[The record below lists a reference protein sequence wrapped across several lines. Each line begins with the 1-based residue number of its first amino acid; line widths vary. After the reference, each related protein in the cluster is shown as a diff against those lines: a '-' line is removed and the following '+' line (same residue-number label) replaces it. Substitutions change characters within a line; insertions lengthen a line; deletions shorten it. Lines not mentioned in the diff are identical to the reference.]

1 MRYQSVQRTA
11 WICAITTSAWAHAD
25 VWTVDDDGPA
35 DFDTIQAA
43 IEAASDGDRIEIRA
57 GTYAVLDFGA
67 DPLANI
73 DSRDLELV
81 GVDGREVT
89 ILDAQSYAPVIT
101 LFGWDGIGDD
111 GLFSA
116 RLKISGVTI
125 RNGTG
130 GGIQAF
136 SYNDGPGIELFVDDC
151 IIENCR
157 EPGIWMGGAIHR
169 LEVLRS
175 VIRNND
181 STYLSGGICADESDF
196 MLIEQCIFTGNYS
209 DTLGGAL
216 RLWGAYQDPS
226 LIQINECI
234 FEDNIAS
241 QGAAI
246 SGNHVELKITNTRFA
261 ANSGGQGT
269 ALYIPF
275 DSTATISGSYFCEN
289 GPQQFEG
296 EWTDLGGNQFD
307 ESCNPSQPCPGDL
320 DQDWIRG
327 GTDLARLLAAWG
339 SCSGCEEDLNADG
352 TVDGADLAFILAYW
366 GPC

>member
-1 MRYQSVQRTA
+1 MPLKRTPL
-11 WICAITTSAWAHAD
+11 IVLTCFGLLGSD
-25 VWTVDDDGPA
+25 GYGEVWTVDDDGPA
-35 DFDTIQAA
+35 DFSTIQEA
-43 IEAASDGDRIEIRA
+43 IDASANGDRIEIRA
-57 GTYAVLDFGA
+57 GNYLVAEPGQA
-67 DPLANI
+67 SLAYME
-73 DSRDLELV
+73 SRDLELV

-89 ILDAQSYAPVIT
+89 ILDAQSNAPVIT
-101 LFGWDGIGDD
+101 LFGWDGIGED

-125 RNGTG
+125 RNGAS
-130 GGIQAF
+130 GGIQAY
-136 SYNDGPGIELFVDDC
+136 SYNDGPGIELLVDDC

-175 VIRNND
+175 VIRDND
-181 STYLSGGICADESDF
+181 STYLSGGICTDESDF
-196 MLIEQCIFTGNYS
+196 LLIEQCIFTGNYS

-246 SGNHVELKITNTRFA
+246 SGNHVELEITNCRFA

-269 ALYIPF
+269 ALFIPF
-275 DSTATISGSYFCEN
+275 DGTASISGSYFCEN

-307 ESCNPSQPCPGDL
+307 TSCTPSQPCPGDL

-327 GTDLARLLAAWG
+327 GTDLTRLLAAWG
-339 SCSGCEEDLNADG
+339 SCSGCEEDLNGDGSVDG
-352 TVDGADLAFILAYW
+352 TDLAFILAYW